1 MMRLSTRL
9 FSASACLLIAI
20 GCSEPAAPAPG
31 DQAAAPAAVGRIQ
44 PESDAIAAA
53 LSRPGIQFMNY
64 DEVQQLVKS
73 HEGKVVVMDC
83 WSTWCE
89 PCKKEFP
96 GLVELHNKYGADK
109 IACISLCFDYEGLKK
124 ETPEEHEPE
133 VREFLEQQ
141 KANFDNVISTEA
153 SEEMSEKLGIAT
165 VPAIF
170 VYNQQGELAQT
181 FKTGGADDK
190 PFTYKDVGETVAEL
204 MKDEN

>member
-1 MMRLSTRL
+1 MTRL
-9 FSASACLLIAI
+9 FTRLLTASTCLLFAL

-31 DQAAAPAAVGRIQ
+31 DQAAAPAAVDQ
-44 PESDAIAAA
+44 VPSESEIMAAA
-53 LSRPGIQFMNY
+53 LSPLKIQFMNY
-64 DEVQQLVKS
+64 DEVQRLIKS

-96 GLVELHNKYGADK
+96 GLVELHEKYGADK
-109 IACISLCFDYEGLKK
+109 IACISLCLDYEGLKK

-133 VREFLEQQ
+133 VRQFLERQD
-141 KANFDNVISTEA
+141 ADFDNVISTVA
-153 SEEMSEKLGIAT
+153 SDEMSEKLGIAT

-190 PFTYKDVGETVAEL
+190 PFTYKEVGETVAGL
-204 MKDEN
+204 LKDEG